1 MQLEE
6 REIQRMA
13 DMITPVLVNRIKATA
28 RILVGVRDIERMC
41 GFAKNSSA
49 VRSWIQDPTFPAPC
63 RASRSR
69 RWFLT
74 DVLVWLKNVNQ
85 DKQHSISELVLE
97 SME

>member
-1 MQLEE
+1 MQLED
-6 REIQRMA
+6 REIERMA
-13 DMITPVLVNRIKATA
+13 DMITPVLVNRIKATT
-28 RILVGVRDIERMC
+28 RILVDVRDIERMC
-41 GFAKNSSA
+41 GFGKNSSA
-49 VRSWIQDPTFPAPC
+49 VRYWIQDPTFPAPC

-85 DKQHSISELVLE
+85 DKQHVLSELVLE